1 MILISR
7 INNSNYWLTSEK
19 ISRCP
24 LLQNL
29 LSVKFCGMTQCS
41 NWERKYWYDSSLAK
55 NHNQYENP
63 QISYIYSAPPQRNSN
78 QCFIFLFAFF
88 TFPADRYKGSNLSQW
103 NLLTKVWDFFFFL
116 SILIPGY
123 SHSLTLLNY
132 ISLIR
137 FNHSTL
143 HHISYIPFLFIS
155 FSPHSLLFF

>member
-1 MILISR
+1 M
-7 INNSNYWLTSEK
+7 TSKK

-29 LSVKFCGMTQCS
+29 LSVNFCGMKQCS

-55 NHNQYENP
+55 NHNQYENS
-63 QISYIYSAPPQRNSN
+63 QISYIYSAPPQQKSN
-78 QCFIFLFAFF
+78 QCFIFLFALHSQQ
-88 TFPADRYKGSNLSQW
+88 TGTKAANLSQW
-103 NLLTKVWDFFFFL
+103 NLLTKAWNFFFFL

-137 FNHSTL
+137 VKHSTL